1 MHTAAVRARATHPA
15 TAVILGVEVMEGWA
29 WQLSLRTV
37 YLSGVSKNTQGGCR
51 ELSKHAVA
59 ETAYIIFDTE
69 SVVDGALLA
78 KVLYPGEKLPPA
90 DAVAR
95 YIAEQRAQYPGDRVF
110 IPVPFQVPVAIAIAR
125 ASEDFR
131 LLDMAMLDAP
141 RFDPQ
146 QMVRLF
152 WRGVERYT
160 AATLVD
166 FNGRSFDLPLLTLS
180 AFRFGISCPRYF
192 ADPDRYGFRNRYTS
206 KHLDL
211 MDWITEFGAFRLR
224 GGLDL
229 LAKMLGKPGKMETRG
244 DQVGELFALGKL
256 QEINDY
262 CLHDV
267 LDTYFVFLRTRVLS
281 GELSLEDEQKLVA
294 DTRVWLSE
302 RSISFPGLARYLQ
315 DFGEWNPRP
324 FGAEEAAPPGTPGSP
339 GSGDD

>member
-1 MHTAAVRARATHPA
+1 VK
-15 TAVILGVEVMEGWA
+15 
-29 WQLSLRTV
+29 QSL
-37 YLSGVSKNTQGGCR
+37 
-51 ELSKHAVA
+51 AD
-59 ETAYIIFDTE
+59 TAYIIFDTE
-69 SVVDGALLA
+69 SVVDGSLLA
-78 KVLYPGEKLPPA
+78 KVLYPGDRISAPEATRRYFEEQTALNPGEKVFVP
-90 DAVAR
+90 VA
-95 YIAEQRAQYPGDRVF
+95 F
-110 IPVPFQVPVAIAIAR
+110 HVPVAIAVAR
-125 ASEDFR
+125 ASADFR
-131 LLDMAMLDAP
+131 LLDISVLDAP

-152 WRGVERYT
+152 WKGIDVYT
-160 AATLVD
+160 SATLVD
-166 FNGRSFDLPLLTLS
+166 FNGRGFDLPLLTLS

-192 ADPDRYGFRNRYTS
+192 ADTDRYGFRNRYTS

-244 DQVGELFALGKL
+244 DRVGELFEQGKI

-281 GELSLEDEQKLVA
+281 GELRLEDEQKLVA
-294 DTRVWLSE
+294 EMRVWLSDR
-302 RSISFPGLARYLQ
+302 RSAFPGLARYLQ

-324 FGAEEAAPPGTPGSP
+324 FGEDAPAPQ
-339 GSGDD
+339 GD